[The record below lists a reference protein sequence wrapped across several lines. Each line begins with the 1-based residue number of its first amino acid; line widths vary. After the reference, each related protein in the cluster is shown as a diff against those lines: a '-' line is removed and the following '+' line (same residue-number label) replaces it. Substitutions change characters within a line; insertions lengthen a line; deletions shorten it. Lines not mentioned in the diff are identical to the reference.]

1 MNLLRAGVLAALA
14 VTIATGV
21 VSIWVVLAAMFALG
35 VSETVADITAP
46 TVLPSLVD
54 PDDLGIANARLQ
66 TTFITVNQLAGP
78 PIGAFLFA
86 AARWLPF
93 STTAVCFVLGAVLFA
108 RVVLTPVAEVHTS
121 GKSMR
126 HDIVDG
132 IRWLWH
138 HRAMRTLALTII
150 LFNVTFGAAWG
161 VLVLWAQQRLGLDA
175 VGFGA
180 LTTISALGG
189 LLGTLLYGRLA
200 ARFSLGNI
208 MRAGLIIE
216 TLTHLAFALTA
227 HPWVAYIVMFLFGG
241 HAFIWGTTSTTVRQ
255 RAVPAHLMGRVG
267 AVYVVGMVGGIV
279 LGNPIGGFLA
289 RHFGMTAPYWL
300 PSSAQHCSSSPS
312 GASSSTSPSLAPTTR
327 SRVAAYDPSS
337 SLSPSKG
344 PPPRRDASRQPNPT
358 HADLPR
364 SLSPS
369 KGPQPTRD
377 ASRRASGVSG
387 EVASDTTYGPSTSSG
402 NATGTRHAPRPG
414 DSPQASR
421 PALQY
426 VEGVPSNARCNTPAD
441 PAYTSPCAP

>member
-1 MNLLRAGVLAALA
+1 MTRGPRNSFESVSGACQTVGVNLVDRMFPRRLGVSFRWMIGSALVNNLGDGIALAAGPLLVASQTHDPFLVSLAPTLNLLPTVLFGRGAGAIVDRVDRKVLLITMNLLRAGVLAALA

-35 VSETVADITAP
+35 VSETVADITAQ

-138 HRAMRTLALTII
+138 HRAMRTLTLTII

-279 LGNPIGGFLA
+279 LGDPIGGFLA
-289 RHFGMTAPYWL
+289 RHFGMTAPYWFAFVG
-300 PSSAQHCSSSPS
+300 SA
-312 GASSSTSPSLAPTTR
+312 LLV
-327 SRVAAYDPSS
+327 VAIWRELVHIAVARAD
-337 SLSPSKG
+337 
-344 PPPRRDASRQPNPT
+344 DA
-358 HADLPR
+358 
-364 SLSPS
+364 
-369 KGPQPTRD
+369 
-377 ASRRASGVSG
+377 
-387 EVASDTTYGPSTSSG
+387 
-402 NATGTRHAPRPG
+402 
-414 DSPQASR
+414 
-421 PALQY
+421 
-426 VEGVPSNARCNTPAD
+426 
-441 PAYTSPCAP
+441 